1 MINTELLNQTIEDVR
16 SFLKDGLLACDIWH
30 IKDGLSLAGFN
41 SQPAAVALMS
51 KITTEMQNVLDSS
64 GFPKLNRY
72 FIIDLETDK
81 TVLIIRHGGD
91 MLQGILL
98 DTTKANLG
106 MLLSVVLPRALEQ
119 VAKANG
125 QG

>member
-16 SFLKDGLLACDIWH
+16 SFLKDGLLATDIWN

-41 SQPAAVALMS
+41 SQPAAVAMMS
-51 KITTEMQNVLDSS
+51 RITTSMQDVLESS